1 MMLDSKSDYD
11 SEHESTDQEDW
22 YNASDTSE
30 DIPDPNLSKEALYQ
44 APNMLPAPLQKSHF
58 EEGLIYTM
66 TLKGNRVPCWY
77 LSTM

>member
-1 MMLDSKSDYD
+1 MLDSKSDYD

-58 EEGLIYTM
+58 DVRLSLDPEGSLS
-66 TLKGNRVPCWY
+66 GNEQH
-77 LSTM
+77 